1 MSEKETT
8 QKVVTKYD
16 RKVQR
21 RKEEELK
28 EQRQKKIN
36 RVIGIAI
43 LAVIIIALASIP
55 VRKYIATHSTYITV
69 GGDDITRA
77 EFDYYYNLAKNEY
90 LNTYGSIMSYMGL
103 NVNSDFSTQRYSETM
118 TWQDYFEQLAVD
130 AIKQNKALLAEAEA
144 AGFTYDVSKEYEA
157 FVRSLENGASESGE
171 SLGRY
176 YKINFGRY
184 ASESSIRP
192 YVEEGYLAAA
202 YYNAVS
208 EQKGASDEE
217 IKAYYEENKAE
228 YDSVDFLLTEI
239 EAQIPEAKTVTDE
252 AGNESTVDPT
262 EEEIQA
268 TIQVMG
274 GEDWYDWIQALA
286 DAGVVAENAVTLA
299 YSYIGPEVTH
309 PIYKEGS
316 IGQAKKH
323 LYQTSVKMNEDFAS
337 LGLKAY
343 ISVNKALVTQSSA
356 AIPIVPLYISLLY
369 RVMKDAGLHEGC
381 IEQMDRLF
389 MEKLPNGPETDEEG
403 RIRLDDYEMRP
414 EVQDKISEVW
424 DKVDSESIET
434 LGDIKEY
441 WDEFY
446 HMFGFGYENVDYSE
460 DVEI

>member
-1 MSEKETT
+1 
-8 QKVVTKYD
+8 
-16 RKVQR
+16 
-21 RKEEELK
+21 
-28 EQRQKKIN
+28 
-36 RVIGIAI
+36 
-43 LAVIIIALASIP
+43 
-55 VRKYIATHSTYITV
+55 
-69 GGDDITRA
+69 
-77 EFDYYYNLAKNEY
+77 
-90 LNTYGSIMSYMGL
+90 
-103 NVNSDFSTQRYSETM
+103 
-118 TWQDYFEQLAVD
+118 
-130 AIKQNKALLAEAEA
+130 
-144 AGFTYDVSKEYEA
+144 
-157 FVRSLENGASESGE
+157 
-171 SLGRY
+171 
-176 YKINFGRY
+176 
-184 ASESSIRP
+184 
-192 YVEEGYLAAA
+192 
-202 YYNAVS
+202 
-208 EQKGASDEE
+208 
-217 IKAYYEENKAE
+217 
-228 YDSVDFLLTEI
+228 
-239 EAQIPEAKTVTDE
+239 
-252 AGNESTVDPT
+252 
-262 EEEIQA
+262 
-268 TIQVMG
+268 MG

-323 LYQTSVKMNEDFAS
+323 LYQTSVKMNEDFAN

-389 MEKLPNGPETDEEG
+389 MEKLPKGPETDEEG